1 MKTPVIHPS
10 VFVAANATVMGNVS
24 IARNSSVFFGAVVR
38 AEDAAITIGENT
50 NIQDVCV
57 LHTDPSLPMTIGS
70 GVTVGHGAILHS
82 CTVGDNALIGMGA
95 IVLNGAVVGR
105 NCIVGAGSLVP
116 PGMVIP
122 DGSLVMGSPARIRRE
137 VTDEDIAANRRS
149 ADFYVKEGKAYKE
162 ILDKA

>member
-10 VFVAANATVMGNVS
+10 VFVAPNATVMGNVS
-24 IARNSSVFFGAVVR
+24 IAQGSSVFFSAVIR
-38 AEDAAITIGENT
+38 AESAAITIGENT

-57 LHTDPSLPMTIGS
+57 LHTDPGLPMTIGN

-105 NCIVGAGSLVP
+105 DCIVGAGSLVP
-116 PGMVIP
+116 SGMVIP
-122 DGSLVMGSPARIRRE
+122 DGSLVIGSPAKIRRQ
-137 VTDEDIAANRRS
+137 VTQENMDANRWS
-149 ADFYVKEGKAYKE
+149 ADFYVKEGVEYKGL
-162 ILDKA
+162 LDKA